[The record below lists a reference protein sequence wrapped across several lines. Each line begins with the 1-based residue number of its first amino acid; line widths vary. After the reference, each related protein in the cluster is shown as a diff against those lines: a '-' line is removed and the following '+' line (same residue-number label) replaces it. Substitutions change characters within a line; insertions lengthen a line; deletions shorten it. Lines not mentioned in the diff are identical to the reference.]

1 MSYLRLGAWA
11 VFLLDLVVLLQ
22 LGYNLLLLREDPEA
36 QAAVRGLL
44 SLLAPMLGGT
54 GVLLIVST
62 WLRSRTGLWI
72 ALALG
77 CIPLFFAINTIIEGF
92 WRGAPAS
99 PMNNW
104 P

>member
-1 MSYLRLGAWA
+1 MKYLRFGAWT

-22 LGYNLLLLREDPEA
+22 LGYNLMLLRDDPEA

-44 SLLAPMLGGT
+44 TLLAPMLAGIGI
-54 GVLLIVST
+54 LLIVST
-62 WLRSRTGLWI
+62 WLRSRTGLSI

-77 CIPLFFAINTIIEGF
+77 CIPLFVAINTIVEGF

-99 PMNNW
+99 P
-104 P
+104 